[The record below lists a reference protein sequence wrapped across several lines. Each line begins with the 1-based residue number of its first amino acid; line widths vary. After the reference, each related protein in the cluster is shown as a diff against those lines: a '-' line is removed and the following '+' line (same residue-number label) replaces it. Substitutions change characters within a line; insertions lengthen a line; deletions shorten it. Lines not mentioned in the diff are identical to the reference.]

1 MTTKKRAGSA
11 VSDTFTEAERR
22 EIAAALRAAGRRV
35 AELQRLRHRL
45 RVFTEA
51 KKGAPQGHVP
61 AAWRVR
67 AAAQRIADAE
77 YPDEDWTKA
86 PPLKGPC
93 LRAFQAFAAA
103 HKDAWEDVPLDQ
115 VFKAG
120 YEAGRARRK

>member
-1 MTTKKRAGSA
+1 MKPRHST
-11 VSDTFTEAERR
+11 DTFTEVERR

-35 AELQRLRHRL
+35 ADAELLQRL

-77 YPDEDWTKA
+77 HPTEDWTKA

-93 LRAFQAFAAA
+93 LRAFHAFAAA

-120 YEAGRARRK
+120 YEAGRCLAQRGRSR

>member
-11 VSDTFTEAERR
+11 VSDTFTETERR
-22 EIAAALRAAGRRV
+22 EIAAALRAAGR
-35 AELQRLRHRL
+35 
-45 RVFTEA
+45 
-51 KKGAPQGHVP
+51 
-61 AAWRVR
+61 
-67 AAAQRIADAE
+67 RIADAE

-93 LRAFQAFAAA
+93 LRAFEAFVAA

-120 YEAGRARRK
+120 YEAGRLAQRGRSR